1 VDPVTVV
8 VMAPILG
15 RDLAYVADVDP
26 RITVIDAN
34 HLVSGPQVDD
44 DERSALLAGADVVV
58 VGAPV
63 PARVAEF
70 APHLRWAHHT
80 QAGVSNLH
88 SSDLWTAPIR
98 LTSSRGTVAPT
109 AIAEYAIGGAFHFAR
124 GAYDGTRQ
132 KYAGEFTRTGYQMR
146 MLAGSTIGVLGLGGI
161 GNEVARLAKAL
172 GMRVVATRRSVTDA
186 QHDVGHADLVLP
198 ADGTIEVAAQSD
210 FLIICAQLTPQTR
223 HLVNA
228 EVLAAMPA
236 GAVLINVGRG
246 EQVDEDALV
255 RALTDGTI
263 RGAVLDVYDGELA
276 GRPPRRELLDLPNVL
291 LTPHQS
297 SIGSDFAVEGRLLVQ
312 DNLRRFIA
320 GQPLVNEV
328 DRERG
333 Y

>member
-1 VDPVTVV
+1 

-15 RDLAYVADVDP
+15 SDLSYVTAVDEQ
-26 RITVIDAN
+26 ITAVDAN
-34 HLVSGPQVDD
+34 HLVSSRHVVDDDD
-44 DERSALLAGADVVV
+44 DERTALLADADVVV

-63 PARVAEF
+63 PARIAEF
-70 APHLRWAHHT
+70 APRLRWAHHT

-109 AIAEYAIGGAFHFAR
+109 AIAEYAIGGVFHFAR
-124 GAYDGTRQ
+124 GMYDGTRQ
-132 KYAGEFTRTGYQMR
+132 KYAGEFARAGYQMR
-146 MLAGSTIGVLGLGGI
+146 TLAGSTIGVLGLGGI
-161 GNEVARLAKAL
+161 GSEVARLAKAL
-172 GMRVVATRRSVTDA
+172 GMRVVATRRSVTSP

-198 ADGTIEVAAQSD
+198 ADRTIEVAAQSD
-210 FLIICAQLTPQTR
+210 FVVICAQLTPQTR
-223 HLVNA
+223 HVVNA
-228 EVLAAMPA
+228 EVLAAMPDSS
-236 GAVLINVGRG
+236 VLINVGRG
-246 EQVDEDALV
+246 EQVDEDALI

-291 LTPHQS
+291 LTPHRS
-297 SIGSDFAVEGRLLVQ
+297 SIGSDVAIEGRLLVQ
-312 DNLRRFIA
+312 ENLRRFMA

-328 DRERG
+328 DRDRG